1 MSYLVGNDGGV
12 VLGDHYA
19 QFNTWNGTFSRQVS
33 DITGFGDA
41 GRRRRLGV
49 WDANGS
55 AGGFLRADATST
67 GPGVNTTD
75 WQTGGTT
82 IYLHAKASTS
92 GVGTVATNATGVCTM
107 IMTAVISEIA
117 MSVAKT
123 GDAAVSFNWAL
134 AGGAIPTELWD
145 ET

>member
-1 MSYLVGNDGGV
+1 MSYLVGNDGGI
-12 VLGDHYA
+12 VLGDHFA

-33 DITGFGDA
+33 DITGFSDT

-67 GPGVNTTD
+67 GPGVNSTD
-75 WQTGGTT
+75 WQTGGST
-82 IYLHAKASTS
+82 IYLHAKGS
-92 GVGTVATNATGVCTM
+92 GTVATNATNVCTM

-117 MSVAKT
+117 MTVAKT

-134 AGGAIPTELWD
+134 AGGAIPIELWD
-145 ET
+145 ETA